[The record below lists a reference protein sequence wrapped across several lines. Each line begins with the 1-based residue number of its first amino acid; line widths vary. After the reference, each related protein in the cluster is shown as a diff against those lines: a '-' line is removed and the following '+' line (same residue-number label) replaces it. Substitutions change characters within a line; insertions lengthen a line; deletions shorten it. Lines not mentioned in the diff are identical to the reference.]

1 MHGRG
6 DFWKYCDCRN
16 SPRLLLVAV
25 RTNSPYILLVL
36 ILGNMMFPGGVG
48 SSELQQAAAE
58 KVKKDIGTFVIFG
71 LLIEAVAVGASYLN
85 VEGFLI

>member
-1 MHGRG
+1 
-6 DFWKYCDCRN
+6 
-16 SPRLLLVAV
+16 
-25 RTNSPYILLVL
+25 
-36 ILGNMMFPGGVG
+36 MMFPGSVG

-71 LLIEAVAVGASYLN
+71 LLIEAVAVGASYLS